1 MGQAGAIELRQS
13 LWTDALLLSARLP
26 PTSSRATLTANEMSL
41 FVPDSE
47 RDNIMCDVRPCS
59 PWKASARCRGTP
71 AHAGARLSPVVD
83 EHIPRL
89 RVIGPDG
96 GQLTTRV
103 VVPACFR
110 RLERPGGPPLP
121 RPEASN
127 RRPLPP
133 ALF

>member
-1 MGQAGAIELRQS
+1 
-13 LWTDALLLSARLP
+13 
-26 PTSSRATLTANEMSL
+26 MSL

-71 AHAGARLSPVVD
+71 AHAGARLCTVVD
-83 EHIPRL
+83 EHTTRL

-121 RPEASN
+121 RPEASS

-133 ALF
+133 ALVYQDDSLRGRSVDLLFKLCRGDFPRIALSAF